1 MGDLVS
7 VTRCRNCKFYLTLEE
22 AKKDPMFENYPFDA
36 AEKIGK
42 DGLCIN
48 TDKWNFN
55 EDFCS
60 DAKVKED

>member
-1 MGDLVS
+1 MDIIQCKN
-7 VTRCRNCKFYLTLEE
+7 CRYYLTLEE

-48 TDKWNFN
+48 TDKWIFN
-55 EDFCS
+55 DDFCS
-60 DAKVKED
+60 YAKNKED